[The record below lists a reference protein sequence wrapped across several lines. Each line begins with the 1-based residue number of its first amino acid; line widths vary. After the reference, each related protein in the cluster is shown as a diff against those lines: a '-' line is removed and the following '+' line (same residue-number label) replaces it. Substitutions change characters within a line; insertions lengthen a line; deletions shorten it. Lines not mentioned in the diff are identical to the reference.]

1 MHIGVVSKLLEH
13 KVSNIGPRYFP
24 LDRRVSS
31 AELAAIDTGSGTI
44 GEYCGSDDD
53 PIQCAL
59 HDVVFLDFLV
69 LKEISEK
76 EGRDNDIVKQSE
88 LSLLWFAVT
97 NGK

>member
-1 MHIGVVSKLLEH
+1 VHIGVVSKLLEH
-13 KVSNIGPRYFP
+13 KVSNIGPRYFC
-24 LDRRVSS
+24 LDGRVSS

-59 HDVVFLDFLV
+59 HDVAFLDFLV

-76 EGRDNDIVKQSE
+76 EGDDNDFVRQWE
-88 LSLLWFAVT
+88 QSLLWFAVT
-97 NGK
+97 NAK